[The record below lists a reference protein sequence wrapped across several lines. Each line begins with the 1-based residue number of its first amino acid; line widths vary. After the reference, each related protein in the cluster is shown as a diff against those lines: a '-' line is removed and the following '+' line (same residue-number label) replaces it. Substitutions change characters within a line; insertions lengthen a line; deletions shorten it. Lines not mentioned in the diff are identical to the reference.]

1 MKYAFIENSNTSLRT
16 KRLCELL
23 DVSRSGFYDW
33 RARGGEKSSTRSLR
47 REEIDHAVRI
57 AIHSNKER
65 YGAPRLTTELI
76 ESGFHVALN
85 TVASSLRRQGLC
97 AKAGRKFKAT
107 TNSAHTLPVAPNLLE
122 QNFSCN
128 TVNEKWCGDITYL
141 WTDEGWLY
149 LAVVIDLY
157 SRKVIGWSMSKR
169 MKKQLVLDAMRM
181 AISTRNNIEGVIMH
195 TDRGSQYCSKA
206 FQSLLKSAQIRP
218 SMSKK
223 GDCFD
228 NACAESF
235 FHTLKVECVHG
246 ETYKTRQTLREIIFE
261 YIEVDYNRKR
271 RHTTIGGVSA
281 ADYEMLNAA

>member
-1 MKYAFIENSNTSLRT
+1 MKYAFIESSQVNLPTN
-16 KRLCELL
+16 RLCELL
-23 DVSRSGFYDW
+23 EVSRSGFYEW
-33 RARGGEKSSTRSLR
+33 RARGDKKVNKRSFR
-47 REEIDHAVRI
+47 REEIDHAVST
-57 AIHSNKER
+57 AFYMNKER
-65 YGAPRLTTELI
+65 YGAPRLTTELNS
-76 ESGFHVALN
+76 SGFNVALN
-85 TVASSLRRQGLC
+85 TVASSLRRQNLC

-107 TNSAHTLPVAPNLLE
+107 TNSAHSLPIAPNLLE

-128 TVNEKWCGDITYL
+128 AVNEKWCGDITYL
-141 WTDEGWLY
+141 WSDEGWLY
-149 LAVVIDLY
+149 LAVVIDLF

-181 AISTRNNIEGVIMH
+181 AINSRTGIEGVIMH

-235 FHTLKVECVHG
+235 FHTLKVECIHG
-246 ETYKTRQTLREIIFE
+246 ESFKTRASLREIVFE

-271 RHTTIGGVSA
+271 RHTTIGGVSPT
-281 ADYEMLNAA
+281 DYEMLNAA

>member
-1 MKYAFIENSNTSLRT
+1 MKYAFIERCEIDLPINH
-16 KRLCELL
+16 LCDLL
-23 DVSRSGFYDW
+23 HVSRSGFYDW
-33 RARGGEKSSTRSLR
+33 RSRDDKPSQRKLTQDI
-47 REEIDHAVRI
+47 IDKAVKVTFD
-57 AIHSNKER
+57 AGKER
-65 YGAPRLTTELI
+65 YGAPRLTIDLN
-76 ESGFHVALN
+76 ESGFKIALN
-85 TVASSLRRQGLC
+85 TVAASLKRQDLC

-122 QNFSCN
+122 QNFTCDTPN
-128 TVNEKWCGDITYL
+128 QKWCGDITYL

-169 MKKQLVLDAMRM
+169 MKKQLVIDAMSM
-181 AISTRNNIEGVIMH
+181 AIGARGDVSGLIMH
-195 TDRGSQYCSKA
+195 TDRGSQYCSAK
-206 FQSLLKSAQIRP
+206 FQALLKAHSIKA

-235 FHTLKVECVHG
+235 FHSMKVECVHG
-246 ETYKTRQTLREIIFE
+246 EIVKTRDQMREIIFE

-271 RHTTIGGVSA
+271 RHTTIGGISPVQ
-281 ADYEMLNAA
+281 YEMLNAA